1 MSLTNELRSS
11 RNKVA
16 AVFYVV
22 AACCGITWPENERG
36 EPLLPSRST
45 LGSHRALAAAVG
57 DTQVVEALLEHA
69 SAAQAAGG
77 SAILEANNA
86 FSSDGCTTNGK
97 QFESIIMNTARRLD
111 RANVGAQWQLR
122 FEARI

>member
-1 MSLTNELRSS
+1 MSLTSELRSS

-36 EPLLPSRST
+36 EPLLP
-45 LGSHRALAAAVG
+45 LGSHQALAAAVR
-57 DTQVVEALLEHA
+57 DTQVVEARLEHS